1 MFSYIDTDNDNNIQY
16 TEFCELWEEAR
27 RGIDPYRIEKKLN
40 RGQSSQDNVNKKSK
54 LVTLGGM
61 FDRKSSLDD
70 DEIISQSLASFKRK
84 QKHQTMLPSEINS
97 SYTYGIKSPVPESI
111 SSIMTY
117 EPLNHYIE
125 ESMQKE
131 RKIQER
137 YRVVKNI
144 FK

>member
-1 MFSYIDTDNDNNIQY
+1 
-16 TEFCELWEEAR
+16 
-27 RGIDPYRIEKKLN
+27 
-40 RGQSSQDNVNKKSK
+40 
-54 LVTLGGM
+54 M

-84 QKHQTMLPSEINS
+84 QKHQAMLPSELNA
-97 SYTYGIKSPVPESI
+97 SYTYGIKSPVPENI

-117 EPLNHYIE
+117 EPLNQYLE

-131 RKIQER
+131 KRLQER